1 MKTLAA
7 VLYEL
12 NQPLRIEEL
21 QIPRLKEGQV
31 LVEVA
36 YSGVCHSQLME
47 VRGKRGSDNYLPHLL
62 GHEGTG
68 QVVEVNKSV
77 TKVKEK
83 DWVVMGWIKGKG
95 LDAGG
100 SKYEGKNGIVNSGAV
115 TTLSTYTVVSEN
127 RLVKLPPNIPKDIG
141 VMFGCA
147 VPTGAGLLFNEVKP
161 TKGSSMAFFGL
172 GGIGLCALM
181 SANSFECSPVI
192 AIDIV
197 EEKLELAKLLGATH
211 TINPI
216 NTDPVEAIN
225 CITNG
230 KGVDFSIEAAGN
242 VETIEIAFASL
253 KRDGI
258 CVFASHPEAGKK
270 ICIDPFDLICGKKIH
285 GSWGGS
291 CVPDIDIPKFASFY
305 TKGSMPLE
313 KMLKQRYLLENIN
326 NALEDLEKH
335 HAFRPLVEIK
345 IENNE

>member
-12 NQPLRIEEL
+12 NKPLRIEEL
-21 QIPRLKEGQV
+21 QIPKLKEGQV
-31 LVEVA
+31 LVKVA

-77 TKVKEK
+77 KKVKDR
-83 DWVVMGWIKGKG
+83 DWVVIGWIKGKG

-100 SKYEGKNGIVNSGAV
+100 SQYKGKNGIVNSGAV
-115 TTLSTYTVVSEN
+115 TTFSTYTVVSEN
-127 RLVKLPPNIPKDIG
+127 RLVKLPANIPKDIG

-161 TKGSSMAFFGL
+161 TEGSSVAFFGL

-181 SANSFECSPVI
+181 SANSFQCSPVI

-197 EEKLELAKLLGATH
+197 EEKLEIAKILGATH
-211 TINPI
+211 TVNPLK
-216 NTDPVEAIN
+216 TDPVEAIYN
-225 CITNG
+225 ITSG
-230 KGVDFSIEAAGN
+230 KGIDISIEAAGN
-242 VETIEIAFASL
+242 VETIEAAFASL
-253 KRDGI
+253 KHNGI
-258 CVFASHPEAGKK
+258 CVFASHPEAGKM
-270 ICIDPFDLICGKKIH
+270 ICIDPYELICGKKIH

-291 CVPDIDIPKFASFY
+291 CAPDTDIPKFASYY
-305 TKGSMPLE
+305 TKGLMPLE
-313 KMLKQRYLLENIN
+313 KMIKHRYTLENIN
-326 NALEDLEKH
+326 NALEDIENH
-335 HAFRPLVEIK
+335 RAFRPLIEI
-345 IENNE
+345 